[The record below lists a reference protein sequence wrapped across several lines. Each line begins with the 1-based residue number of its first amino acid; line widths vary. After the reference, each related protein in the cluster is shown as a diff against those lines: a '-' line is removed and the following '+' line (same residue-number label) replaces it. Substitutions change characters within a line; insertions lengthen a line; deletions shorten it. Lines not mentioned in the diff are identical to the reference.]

1 MPVRHARAAISTP
14 AADSELALDVSASG
28 QPRAGARYRCAC
40 GVGERRGHDLS
51 RRRQWRAASVLT
63 CSTSSGGSWPHRRP
77 EHPHRHRLDP
87 RTPTGPRFTPRTP
100 PDPDMRG
107 LVVAVGRGPGSIRSP
122 ALLKRRLSDAV
133 FRQLLTDAN
142 RPPAAGPGG
151 QRHRLNRGGEII
163 RCLKRYI
170 GRKIYT
176 LLTRKTFNRP
186 LDDHRSVPPVHR
198 GMCAPGPG
206 NVDAGIVAG
215 YR

>member
-1 MPVRHARAAISTP
+1 MPGRPVGGIG
-14 AADSELALDVSASG
+14 AD
-28 QPRAGARYRCAC
+28 AGRTTRTGC
-40 GVGERRGHDLS
+40 
-51 RRRQWRAASVLT
+51 RRR
-63 CSTSSGGSWPHRRP
+63 PI
-77 EHPHRHRLDP
+77 P
-87 RTPTGPRFTPRTP
+87 RTGPRRPSA
-100 PDPDMRG
+100 G
-107 LVVAVGRGPGSIRSP
+107 HGRGPAAGVRHDSEGPACYRRKLAFRQDPDGSP